1 MNTMFFFTF
10 SPSLPPSLSPSLL
23 ICLLLLDYAN
33 CVSNEEFNLFTSV
46 VCLLL
51 LLAVTLLITITSIG
65 QPGLECHFSHD
76 NNSISVPVL
85 QLQFVENKV
94 RQFDH
99 TH

>member
-10 SPSLPPSLSPSLL
+10 SLSLPPSLSPSLL

-46 VCLLL
+46 VCLLII
-51 LLAVTLLITITSIG
+51 TGSHFTITSIG